1 MALELYDP
9 RPQPRAIAP
18 VPQLPEGLLTR
29 IQKFLSPRTSSARVP
44 DIVSNLGPVGGFG
57 VVNSSAVLSRVPSA
71 ATYREYARTPWV
83 FSGINIRTDQL
94 ASAEWDIVPYDN
106 EKRFAARQRDRLREL
121 FSQPSAKLDSFQS
134 FAKVVV
140 SELLTLDAAP
150 IEKVR
155 YPNSGEIAEL
165 WPTRG
170 DWIAIDERWD
180 GADEDSPRYYF
191 VPDGTVRATFKNED
205 MVYLVANQRAN
216 SALGI
221 SPMLVLQTVVESELQ
236 ALEYNR
242 RQVMGAAPD
251 GALYIGDNAGGE
263 EVQKLESKLQAE
275 VFGQSA
281 MAVIGGYQN
290 PKFMPFR
297 TSNRDM
303 QFREWEDLLIRCIA
317 IVLGLSPMDLGIT
330 FDVNRSTAEQQGANT
345 EDRGLRPLLAL
356 FQNYMTR
363 EVVWDE
369 SFGGRSN
376 NLAFAFKSLNLDET
390 LTKAQINKVAMP
402 GVGWKSI
409 NEARQVDGRAPI
421 GDATAED
428 NVFNH
433 VLIGTPKGILDLN
446 TAQYLGEE
454 HLAEIK
460 SKSAVDLA
468 RVEAQTKPAAPE
480 NEPEQQASPDTDGAE

>member
-1 MALELYDP
+1 MAIEVYRE
-9 RPQPRAIAP
+9 RPSPRA
-18 VPQLPEGLLTR
+18 VPPIPEPPLGLLAR
-29 IQKFLSPRTSSARVP
+29 IQKALTPKTGPSNVP
-44 DIVSNLGPVGGFG
+44 DIVTNLGPSGAIGL
-57 VVNSSAVLSRVPSA
+57 VNSNTVLSRVASA
-71 ATYREYARTPWV
+71 ATYRAYSSTPWV
-83 FSGINIRTDQL
+83 FAGINIRTDQV
-94 ASAEWDIVPYDN
+94 ASAEWDIVPFNN
-106 EKRFAARQRDRLREL
+106 EKRFAARQRDALREL

-134 FAKVVV
+134 FAKVVI

-155 YPNSGEIAEL
+155 YGNGLIAEL
-165 WPTRG
+165 WPSRG
-170 DWIAIDERWD
+170 DWIAVDERWD
-180 GADEDSPRYYF
+180 GSDVDRPRYYF
-191 VPDGTVRATFKNED
+191 VPDGTVRARFKNED

-216 SALGI
+216 SSLGI
-221 SPMLVLQTVVESELQ
+221 SPMLVLQTVIESELQ

-251 GALYIGDNAGGE
+251 GVLNIGENADE
-263 EVQKLESKLQAE
+263 PAVQKAQSKFQAE

-281 MAVIGGYQN
+281 MAIIGGYKN
-290 PKFMPFR
+290 PSWTAFR

-317 IVLGLSPMDLGIT
+317 TVLGLSPMDLGIT

-345 EDRGLRPLLAL
+345 NDRGLRPLLAL
-356 FQNYMTR
+356 FQAYMTR
-363 EVVWDE
+363 EVVWDK
-369 SFGGRSN
+369 SFGGKDN

-421 GDATAED
+421 GEATDEG

-433 VLIGTPKGILDLN
+433 ILIGTPKGILDLN
-446 TAQYLGEE
+446 TAEYLGEE
-454 HLAEIK
+454 QLLKLQSENKIDVAEAAAK
-460 SKSAVDLA
+460 
-468 RVEAQTKPAAPE
+468 AAPIPKPGG
-480 NEPEQQASPDTDGAE
+480 EPAEDEEA